1 MVYIIRPTSGLSNR
15 FRVIL
20 SYYEKMIKTTN
31 ETMVVVWQTD
41 NHCPGFFTDYFE
53 NIPNVHFTKNCWD
66 NNFKKIVKGK
76 WKYTYDGCYQEP
88 NYKPDFSHL
97 KLLPHMKEIIDKK
110 MNVLNNN
117 YIAVHIRRTDH
128 AKWIKTKGKY
138 EDDNLFLKFIDENI
152 KENQNIYVATD
163 CLKTYAKFKDK
174 YKDKIKFDFHKTE
187 NRWPTVTSLKDA
199 IIDLFM
205 CANANNFRGTYYSS
219 YSGAIESIRTTLIK

>member
-1 MVYIIRPTSGLSNR
+1 MH
-15 FRVIL
+15 FIL
-20 SYYEKMIKTTN
+20 EY
-31 ETMVVVWQTD
+31 
-41 NHCPGFFTDYFE
+41 DY
-53 NIPNVHFTKNCWD
+53 K
-66 NNFKKIVKGK
+66 
-76 WKYTYDGCYQEP
+76 
-88 NYKPDFSHL
+88 
-97 KLLPHMKEIIDKK
+97 
-110 MNVLNNN
+110 
-117 YIAVHIRRTDH
+117 
-128 AKWIKTKGKY
+128 
-138 EDDNLFLKFIDENI
+138 NI

>member
-1 MVYIIRPTSGLSNR
+1 MVYIIRPTSGLCNR
-15 FRVIL
+15 LRVVL

-31 ETMVVVWQTD
+31 ETMVVVWQPN

-53 NIPNVHFTKNCWD
+53 KIPNVHFNKNCWD
-66 NNFKKIVKGK
+66 ANFKKIVKGK
-76 WKYTYDGCYQEP
+76 WKYTHNGCYEAP
-88 NYKPDFSHL
+88 GYKPDYSHL
-97 KLLPHMKEIIDKK
+97 KLLPHMKKIINNK

-152 KENQNIYVATD
+152 HENQNIYVATD

-174 YKDKIKFDFHKTE
+174 YKDKIKFEFHKIE

-205 CANANNFRGTYYSS
+205 CVNANNFRGTYYSS
-219 YSGAIESIRTTLIK
+219 FSSAIQSTRKVLIK